1 MLRADGTMRRTIV
14 DLPGS
19 SNGSVAST
27 EGPDDAFNDLLPQV
41 FFTFQ
46 GTFLTNDLPRHCFPV
61 LRTDRARIL
70 VVLNV

>member
-46 GTFLTNDLPRHCFPV
+46 GTFLTNDLP
-61 LRTDRARIL
+61 
-70 VVLNV
+70 